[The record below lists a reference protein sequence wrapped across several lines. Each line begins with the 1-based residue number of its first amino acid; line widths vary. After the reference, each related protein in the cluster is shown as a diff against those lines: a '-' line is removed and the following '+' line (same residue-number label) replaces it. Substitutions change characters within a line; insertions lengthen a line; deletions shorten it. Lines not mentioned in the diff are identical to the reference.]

1 MSKQST
7 SFEIGFALG
16 SVVREFR
23 RALRRPPVV
32 VQAQAPVA
40 LSVRRID
47 PAFLAGPTA
56 GELEHI
62 SDIPAI
68 VRLKKVNLN
77 DWYLANTRE
86 VQKPKRARKP
96 KPAKATAKAETPVR
110 KELKMGSL
118 DHLIAPNSES
128 EMGKPPLQLE
138 SLNDHEIALLP
149 APPGSAVSWELHRRT
164 QEQYQQRWQ
173 DYLSTMTDEQVAA
186 LGR

>member
-1 MSKQST
+1 
-7 SFEIGFALG
+7 GFALG

-32 VQAQAPVA
+32 VQAQATVA
-40 LSVRRID
+40 LSVQRID

-68 VRLKKVNLN
+68 VRLKNVNLN

-86 VQKPKRARKP
+86 VQKPKRARKS

-110 KELKMGSL
+110 KELKLGSL
-118 DHLIAPNSES
+118 DQLIAPVD
-128 EMGKPPLQLE
+128 PL
-138 SLNDHEIALLP
+138 
-149 APPGSAVSWELHRRT
+149 T
-164 QEQYQQRWQ
+164 C
-173 DYLSTMTDEQVAA
+173 
-186 LGR
+186 

>member
-23 RALRRPPVV
+23 RALSRPPVV

-40 LSVRRID
+40 LRVQRID

-86 VQKPKRARKP
+86 VQKP
-96 KPAKATAKAETPVR
+96 TAKAETPVR

-128 EMGKPPLQLE
+128 EMGRPPLQLE